1 MAISTQSR
9 NQKQADV
16 GYETSK
22 FALGTGIVMAA
33 LIGIWG
39 VVCLVSALAG
49 DGPVNVVKGYLS
61 ALLG

>member
-1 MAISTQSR
+1 MTTNSEIT

-16 GYETSK
+16 GYETSR

-33 LIGIWG
+33 LIGLWG
-39 VVCLVSALAG
+39 VVCLISALAG
-49 DGPVNVVKGYLS
+49 GGPVNVIKGYFN

>member
-1 MAISTQSR
+1 
-9 NQKQADV
+9 
-16 GYETSK
+16 
-22 FALGTGIVMAA
+22 MAA